1 MDLSNFYSD
10 SVSTPP
16 RLHFRISSFIGVG
29 HPILNCFVTF
39 FLFLEILNFFLF
51 RTSWR
56 FDVVLNK
63 GERKMSQSARFELAQ
78 EDPIRFQVG
87 RLNHSA
93 IAALRSYYFYLSV
106 IVELLCGFYS
116 LKVSRKYHFLA
127 ASDRFIKKLVWT
139 ENNHSEQDWNLSWM
153 DLSIFFSD
161 SVSTPPWLHFRISGF
176 IGVGHP
182 ILNCCVTFF
191 LFLEKLNISL
201 YFGLSEGWTL
211 CWIKVSE
218 KCRIQQDSNLRWKT
232 PSDF

>member
-1 MDLSNFYSD
+1 MDLSNFSSD

-16 RLHFRISSFIGVG
+16 WLHFRISSFIGVG
-29 HPILNCFVTF
+29 HPILNCCV
-39 FLFLEILNFFLF
+39 NFFLSREIKYF
-51 RTSWR
+51 SLFGTFWR

-63 GERKMSQSARFELAQ
+63 VELKVSQSATLELAQ

-87 RLNHSA
+87 RLNHSV

-127 ASDRFIKKLVWT
+127 ASDRFTKKLVWT
-139 ENNHSEQDWNLSWM
+139 ENIHSEQDWNLSWM
-153 DLSIFFSD
+153 DLSNFYSD

-182 ILNCCVTFF
+182 MLNCCVTFS
-191 LFLEKLNISL
+191 LFLEKLNIFL
-201 YFGLSEGWTL
+201 FFGLSEGWTL

-218 KCRIQQDSNLRWKT
+218 KCRIQQYSNWRRKT
-232 PSDF
+232 QSDF

>member
-1 MDLSNFYSD
+1 MTAFQNLWFYRCRSSDPELLCDFLPLS
-10 SVSTPP
+10 
-16 RLHFRISSFIGVG
+16 R
-29 HPILNCFVTF
+29 
-39 FLFLEILNFFLF
+39 EIEYFSLF
-51 RTSWR
+51 RTFWR
-56 FDVVLNK
+56 LDVVLNK

-78 EDPIRFQVG
+78 EDPIWFLVR
-87 RLNHSA
+87 RLNDSA
-93 IAALRSYYFYLSV
+93 MTAWRRFYFILSV
-106 IVELLCGFYS
+106 IVELLCGFYF

-139 ENNHSEQDWNLSWM
+139 ENIHGEQDWNLSWM
-153 DLSIFFSD
+153 DLSNFYSD

-191 LFLEKLNISL
+191 LFLEKLNIFL

-211 CWIKVSE
+211 RWIKVSE
-218 KCRIQQDSNLRWKT
+218 KCRIPQDSNLRWKA